1 MPAPQEF
8 LPLNVFAHQVGVCRQ
23 TLAKYVYLFPIIE
36 PSAWANGRA
45 LFSLQD
51 QRYVI
56 AALARLRD
64 RNLQ

>member
-1 MPAPQEF
+1 MPQPQYF
-8 LPLNVFAHQVGVCRQ
+8 PLNEFAHKVGVCRQ
-23 TLAKYVYLFPIIE
+23 TLAKYVYLFPVIE

-45 LFSLQD
+45 LFSLED
-51 QRYVI
+51 QRYVT